1 MCTEKYDQWL
11 SEERMHNEIAE
22 GNLKDLE
29 SWAALPSEIIKQS
42 FKKLELK
49 IKFIIL
55 NSDDYILMA
64 LGHL

>member
-11 SEERMHNEIAE
+11 AEERIHNEIAE

-29 SWAALPSEIIKQS
+29 SWAALPSEIIKQL